1 MQELDAFEKYLQE
14 QLKGQAAPQDLMWKR
29 LHDVIGKPK
38 AWYAKSFVKYAL
50 TALTAA
56 TIGAGSTYVILN
68 NQATGSATPVVSSEL
83 SQKTILSPEQEKS
96 FASGS
101 LPIEKQNLPLVQ
113 NLVSKEAK
121 GQNLEQSTLKNK
133 QAQYLDAISKIQ
145 NLEQNQLE
153 YLDESNPVI
162 NPFHQEAGP
171 DAIQPQTTE
180 ASIQYLKPI
189 SIQLDKKSLI
199 KHPKTPLLRTG
210 LSLQLSSAK
219 SFNSFQSTPYSLNN
233 SASYTQAV
241 STQQKPSL
249 QIQYHFPKSWVLGLG
264 IGQQQ
269 IQIAEHFYK
278 TNVYSY
284 DDKEHYWFN
293 YAFGQRSISD
303 EELDNGPWP
312 FLPPNPFGSDTSH
325 VHINYQSDVRFNI
338 LQIPLSIAYE
348 RRFGNFALQL
358 STGLTLNYIKNATQT
373 LGIPGFAPST
383 IDITDQLQKWS
394 CYQQQSLRFEYLANK
409 HLGVYLEPSYL
420 MQIQRFKSE
429 SGQGVKLNQMQLRTG
444 ISWKF

>member
-38 AWYAKSFVKYAL
+38 AWYAKSIVKYAL

-56 TIGAGSTYVILN
+56 SIGAGSTYVLLN
-68 NQATGSATPVVSSEL
+68 NKATRSEIPEVKSTT
-83 SQKTILSPEQEKS
+83 SQKTKLSPEQAKT
-96 FASGS
+96 FVSG
-101 LPIEKQNLPLVQ
+101 LVPTEQQNLAPDQ
-113 NLVSKEAK
+113 YPVSQGAQ
-121 GQNLEQSTLKNK
+121 GRHLEQSTLKNEETQYSEVIAK
-133 QAQYLDAISKIQ
+133 NQDLTLGKADKLIQTNEIQHHLQQKVESDAPQVTTSENSLQYLT
-145 NLEQNQLE
+145 
-153 YLDESNPVI
+153 P
-162 NPFHQEAGP
+162 
-171 DAIQPQTTE
+171 T
-180 ASIQYLKPI
+180 
-189 SIQLDKKSLI
+189 SIQLEKKTLV
-199 KHPKTPLLRTG
+199 KYPKAPLLFTG
-210 LSLQLSSAK
+210 LSLQLFNAK
-219 SFNSFQSTPYSLNN
+219 SFNSFQSAPYSLNN
-233 SASYTQAV
+233 SASYTQAA
-241 STQQKPSL
+241 SMQQKPSL

-264 IGQQQ
+264 ISQQQ

-312 FLPPNPFGSDTSH
+312 FFPPNPFGSDTSH

-338 LQIPLSIAYE
+338 LQIPLSFAYE

-358 STGLTLNYIKNATQT
+358 STGLSLNYIKNATQT

-420 MQIQRFKSE
+420 VQIQRFKSE

>member
-1 MQELDAFEKYLQE
+1 MQELDAFEKYLQD

-38 AWYAKSFVKYAL
+38 AWYAKSIVKYAL

-56 TIGAGSTYVILN
+56 SIGAGSTYVLLN
-68 NQATGSATPVVSSEL
+68 NNTSSAIPEVKNESR
-83 SQKTILSPEQEKS
+83 QKTISSPEQAKTYV
-96 FASGS
+96 SG
-101 LPIEKQNLPLVQ
+101 LVPTEQQNLAPVQ
-113 NLVSKEAK
+113 HQVSQEV
-121 GQNLEQSTLKNK
+121 QDQHLEQSTLKNQ
-133 QAQYLDAISKIQ
+133 QAQYAEARAEIQDLSLVKADEMVQTNEIQHQLQQRVDSDARQ
-145 NLEQNQLE
+145 
-153 YLDESNPVI
+153 V
-162 NPFHQEAGP
+162 
-171 DAIQPQTTE
+171 TTSE
-180 ASIQYLKPI
+180 NSLQYLTPT
-189 SIQLDKKSLI
+189 SIQLEKKTLV
-199 KHPKTPLLRTG
+199 KYPKAPLLFTG
-210 LSLQLSSAK
+210 LSLQLSSSK

-233 SASYTQAV
+233 SASYTQAA

-293 YAFGQRSISD
+293 YALGQRSISD

-312 FLPPNPFGSDTSH
+312 TFPPNPFGSDTSH
-325 VHINYQSDVRFNI
+325 VHINYQSDVRLNI
-338 LQIPLSIAYE
+338 WQIPLSFAYE

-373 LGIPGFAPST
+373 LGIPGFTPST
-383 IDITDQLQKWS
+383 IDIANQLQKWS
-394 CYQQQSLRFEYLANK
+394 WYQQQSLRFEYLANK

-420 MQIQRFKSE
+420 VQMQRYKSE

>member
-68 NQATGSATPVVSSEL
+68 NKATGSETPVVNREL

-101 LPIEKQNLPLVQ
+101 LPTEKQNLPLVQ
-113 NLVSKEAK
+113 NLVTKEAK
-121 GQNLEQSTLKNK
+121 SQNLEQSTLKNEETQYSEVIAENLDQTK
-133 QAQYLDAISKIQ
+133 GKADEMIQLNEIQHHLQQQVDSDALQVTTSENSLQYLTPT
-145 NLEQNQLE
+145 L
-153 YLDESNPVI
+153 
-162 NPFHQEAGP
+162 
-171 DAIQPQTTE
+171 
-180 ASIQYLKPI
+180 
-189 SIQLDKKSLI
+189 IQLDKKALI
-199 KHPKTPLLRTG
+199 KHPNTTLRYAG
-210 LSLQLSSAK
+210 LSLQLSTAK
-219 SFNSFQSTPYSLNN
+219 SFNTIKSTPYSLNN
-233 SASYTQAV
+233 SASYTQAA
-241 STQQKPSL
+241 STQQIPSL

-312 FLPPNPFGSDTSH
+312 FFPPNPFGSDTSH

-338 LQIPLSIAYE
+338 LQIPLSFAYE

-358 STGLTLNYIKNATQT
+358 STGLSLNYIKNATQT

>member
-38 AWYAKSFVKYAL
+38 AWYAKSIVKYAL

-56 TIGAGSTYVILN
+56 SIGAGSTYVLLN
-68 NQATGSATPVVSSEL
+68 NKATRSEIPEVKSTT
-83 SQKTILSPEQEKS
+83 SQKTKLSPEQAKT
-96 FASGS
+96 FVSG
-101 LPIEKQNLPLVQ
+101 LVPTEQQNLAPDQYLLSQ
-113 NLVSKEAK
+113 GAQ
-121 GQNLEQSTLKNK
+121 GQHLEQSTLKNEET
-133 QAQYLDAISKIQ
+133 QYSDVIAENQDLTLGKADELIQTNEIQHHLQQQVDSDALQ
-145 NLEQNQLE
+145 
-153 YLDESNPVI
+153 V
-162 NPFHQEAGP
+162 
-171 DAIQPQTTE
+171 TTSE
-180 ASIQYLKPI
+180 NSLQYLKPI

-233 SASYTQAV
+233 SASYTQAA

-338 LQIPLSIAYE
+338 LQIPLSFAYE

-358 STGLTLNYIKNATQT
+358 STGLSLNYIKNATQT